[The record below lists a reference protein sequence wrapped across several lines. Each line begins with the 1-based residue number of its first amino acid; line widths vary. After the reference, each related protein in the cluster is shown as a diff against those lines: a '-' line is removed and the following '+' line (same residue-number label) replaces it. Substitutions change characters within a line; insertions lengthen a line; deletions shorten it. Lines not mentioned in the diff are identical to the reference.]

1 MDAYERVAVQL
12 TERDLELVDAV
23 QVNPRAGWSS
33 IAEPLGFSAVTAARR
48 WAALAAEGAV
58 WTGAVMGPLLFRGA
72 VLEFACR
79 PGSIDPLVDALN
91 ALPDVLTVG
100 RTVGEFDVYALTA
113 APTTQALIDSLSG
126 RFAGL
131 PADRLRAR
139 AYTRV
144 HGGPQWRLN
153 VLNPAQTAQVR
164 APGRPQREVA
174 GLTPADRALFF
185 ALAHDARR
193 SYADLADDLAV
204 PPQVVRRRLELL
216 RRSGWL
222 SLRADLARP
231 LAGWPLAAL
240 VWLTVP
246 HAARARLAHDLG
258 TRAAVRFCAS
268 TVSPANLM
276 AIVNLRAPEEL
287 DDVLGAWSADLPS
300 VDVCEY
306 RLILR
311 LHKVNGHILDPGG
324 RSVRM
329 VPVDP
334 WATEA

>member
-1 MDAYERVAVQL
+1 MQL

-72 VLEFACR
+72 VLEFACH
-79 PGSIDPLVDALN
+79 PGSIDPLIDALN
-91 ALPDVLTVG
+91 AMPDVLTVG
-100 RTVGEFDVYALTA
+100 RTAGEFDVYALTA
-113 APTTQALIDSLSG
+113 APTTRALINSLSG
-126 RFAGL
+126 RFAEL
-131 PADRLRAR
+131 PAERLRAR

-153 VLNPAQTAQVR
+153 VLNPTQSAQVR
-164 APGRPQREVA
+164 ASGQSRRDVTE
-174 GLTPADRALFF
+174 LTAADRALYF

-193 SYADLADDLAV
+193 SYANLADDLST

-216 RRSGWL
+216 RGSGWL

-240 VWLTVP
+240 VWLAVP
-246 HAARARLAHDLG
+246 HPARSQVARDLGARAAI
-258 TRAAVRFCAS
+258 RFCAS
-268 TVSPANLM
+268 TVSRANLV

-287 DDVLGAWSADLPS
+287 DELLGALSADLPS
-300 VDVCEY
+300 LVVCEY

-311 LHKVNGHILDPGG
+311 LHKVNGHILDVEG
-324 RSVRM
+324 RSVRL

-334 WATEA
+334 WTTQR

>member
-1 MDAYERVAVQL
+1 MEL

-23 QVNPRAGWSS
+23 QVNPRAGWSA

-48 WAALAAEGAV
+48 WAALAAAGAV

-79 PGSIDPLVDALN
+79 PGSVDALVDALN
-91 ALPDVLTVG
+91 AMPDVLTVG
-100 RTVGEFDVYALTA
+100 RTAGEFDVYALTA

-126 RFAGL
+126 RFAAL
-131 PADRLRAR
+131 PAERLRAR
-139 AYTRV
+139 PYTRV

-153 VLNPAQTAQVR
+153 VLNPAQSAQVR
-164 APGRPQREVA
+164 APGRPKREIA
-174 GLTPADRALFF
+174 GLTSDDRALFF

-193 SYADLADDLAV
+193 SYADLGDDLSV
-204 PPQVVRRRLELL
+204 PPQVVRRRLDLL
-216 RRSGWL
+216 LRSGWV

-240 VWLTVP
+240 VWLAVP
-246 HAARARLAHDLG
+246 HATRSQVAHDLG
-258 TRAAVRFCAS
+258 TLAAIRFCAS
-268 TVSPANLM
+268 TVSPANLV

-287 DDVLGAWSADLPS
+287 DDVLIALSSELPS
-300 VDVCEY
+300 VAVSEY

-311 LHKVNGHILDPGG
+311 LHKVNGHILDVDG
-324 RSVRM
+324 RSVRLI
-329 VPVDP
+329 PVDP
-334 WATEA
+334 WAVEGASRY

>member
-1 MDAYERVAVQL
+1 VQL

-23 QVNPRAGWSS
+23 QVNPRAAWST
-33 IAEPLGFSAVTAARR
+33 IARPLGFSAVTAARR
-48 WAALAAEGAV
+48 WAALAADGAV
-58 WTGAVMGPLLFRGA
+58 WTGAVMGPVLFRGA

-79 PGSIDPLVDALN
+79 PAAVDALVDALN
-91 ALPDVLTVG
+91 AMPDVLTVG
-100 RTVGEFDVYALTA
+100 RTMGEFDVYALSA
-113 APTTQALIDSLSG
+113 APTTQTLISSLSG

-153 VLNPAQTAQVR
+153 VLNPAQSAQVR
-164 APGRPQREVA
+164 DPNRPRGGVA
-174 GLTPADRALFF
+174 ELGPDDRRLYF

-193 SYADLADDLAV
+193 SYADLAAELSA
-204 PPQVVRRRLELL
+204 PPQVIRRRLERL
-216 RRSGWL
+216 RRSGWV

-240 VWLTVP
+240 LWFEVP
-246 HAARARLAHDLG
+246 HAARPQLAQDLG

-268 TVSPANLM
+268 TVSPANLV

-287 DDVLGAWSADLPS
+287 DEALAGLAADLPS
-300 VDVCEY
+300 VVVREY

-311 LHKVNGHILDPGG
+311 LHKVNGHILDADG
-324 RSVRM
+324 RSVRV

-334 WATEA
+334 WTAEEPPSH

>member
-1 MDAYERVAVQL
+1 MQL

-23 QVNPRAGWSS
+23 QVNPRAGWSA
-33 IAEPLGFSAVTAARR
+33 IAGPLGFSAVTAARR
-48 WAALAAEGAV
+48 WAALAAGGAV

-72 VLEFACR
+72 VVEFACR
-79 PGSIDPLVDALN
+79 PGAIAPLIDALN
-91 ALPDVLTVG
+91 AMPDVLTVG

-113 APTTQALIDSLSG
+113 APTTPALIDSLSG

-139 AYTRV
+139 PYTRV

-153 VLNPAQTAQVR
+153 VLNPTQSAQVR
-164 APGRPQREVA
+164 APGRPAGEIA
-174 GLTPADRALFF
+174 GLTAADRALFF

-193 SYADLADDLAV
+193 SYADLADDLSV
-204 PPQVVRRRLELL
+204 PPQVIRRRLDLL
-216 RRSGWL
+216 RRSGWV

-240 VWLTVP
+240 VWLSVP
-246 HAARARLAHDLG
+246 HAARPQLAHDLG
-258 TRAAVRFCAS
+258 ARAAVRFCAS
-268 TVSPANLM
+268 TVSPANLV

-287 DDVLGAWSADLPS
+287 DDVLIALAADLPS
-300 VDVCEY
+300 VVVCEY

-311 LHKVNGHILDPGG
+311 LHKVNGHILDTEG
-324 RSVRM
+324 RSVRV

-334 WATEA
+334 WIDDPVSER

>member
-1 MDAYERVAVQL
+1 MQL

-23 QVNPRAGWSS
+23 QINPRAGWSA
-33 IAEPLGFSAVTAARR
+33 IARPLGISAVTAARR
-48 WAALAAEGAV
+48 WAALVAEGAV

-79 PGSIDPLVDALN
+79 PAAVDSLVDALN
-91 ALPDVLTVG
+91 AMPDVLTVG

-113 APTTQALIDSLSG
+113 APTTQTLISSLST

-131 PADRLRAR
+131 PAERLRAR

-153 VLNPAQTAQVR
+153 VLNPAQSAQVR
-164 APGRPQREVA
+164 DPARPRHEAA
-174 GLTPADRALFF
+174 GFAPADRDLFF
-185 ALAHDARR
+185 ALAQDARR
-193 SYADLADDLAV
+193 SYADLSQELSA
-204 PPQVVRRRLELL
+204 PPQVVRRRLERL
-216 RRSGWL
+216 RRAGWV

-240 VWLTVP
+240 LWLEVP
-246 HAARARLAHDLG
+246 HADRPRLAHELG

-268 TVSPANLM
+268 TVAPANLV

-287 DDVLGAWSADLPS
+287 DEVLTALAADLPS
-300 VDVCEY
+300 VAVREH
-306 RLILR
+306 RLVLR
-311 LHKVNGHILDPGG
+311 LHKVNGHILDPEG
-324 RSVRM
+324 RSVRV

-334 WATEA
+334 WIAEDSLPQ